1 MRSSQRSREWIENRP
16 TRGLRWPDLHE
27 LWQHRELAAF
37 LALRELKARYKQA
50 VLGAG
55 WAVVQP
61 LAGVVVF
68 TIVFRRFAKV
78 PSDGIPYPVFA
89 LAGLTVWSYASG
101 SVTKATQILVSN
113 APLVTKVYFPR
124 LLAPVAAVLPGLLD
138 LLLSLL
144 VLAVFVVAYG
154 VHPTWALATLP
165 LWLLLLVVTVLGIG
179 LWLGTLNVSYRD
191 INQAITLLVQLWMF
205 ITPVA
210 YPSSVVPARWR
221 ALYFANPMA
230 GIVEGS
236 RWALVGTPWA
246 GNDVFISIAAAIL
259 LLVGGI
265 AYFEHAER
273 RFADVI

>member
-1 MRSSQRSREWIENRP
+1 MSSSQRSREWIENRP
-16 TRGLRWPDLHE
+16 TRGLRWPDLQE

-230 GIVEGS
+230 GVVEGS

-246 GNDVFISIAAAIL
+246 GNDVFISIAAAIV

>member
-1 MRSSQRSREWIENRP
+1 MSSSQRSREWIENRP

-55 WAVVQP
+55 WAVLQP

-246 GNDVFISIAAAIL
+246 GNDVFISIGAAIL
-259 LLVGGI
+259 LLLGGI

>member
-1 MRSSQRSREWIENRP
+1 MGSSQRSREWIENRP
-16 TRGLRWPDLHE
+16 TRGLRWPDLQE
-27 LWQHRELAAF
+27 LWQHRELAGF

-55 WAVVQP
+55 WAVLQP

-101 SVTKATQILVSN
+101 SVTKDAQILVSN

-144 VLAVFVVAYG
+144 VLAVFLVAYD

-179 LWLGTLNVSYRD
+179 LWLGTMNVSYRD

-230 GIVEGS
+230 GVVEGS

-246 GNDVFISIAAAIL
+246 GNDVFISIAAAIV
-259 LLVGGI
+259 LLVGGV

>member
-1 MRSSQRSREWIENRP
+1 MSSSQRSREWIENRP
-16 TRGLRWPDLHE
+16 TRGLRWPDLQE

-55 WAVVQP
+55 WAVLQP

-138 LLLSLL
+138 LLLSLV
-144 VLAVFVVAYG
+144 VLAVFLVAYV

-179 LWLGTLNVSYRD
+179 LWLGTMNVSYRD

-210 YPSSVVPARWR
+210 YPSSVVPASWR

-230 GIVEGS
+230 GVVEGS

-246 GNDVFISIAAAIL
+246 GNDVFISIAAVIL

>member
-1 MRSSQRSREWIENRP
+1 MSSSQRSREWIENRP
-16 TRGLRWPDLHE
+16 TRGLRWPDLQE
-27 LWQHRELAAF
+27 LWQHRELAGF

-55 WAVVQP
+55 WAVLQP

-138 LLLSLL
+138 LLLSLV
-144 VLAVFVVAYG
+144 VLAVFLVAYA

-210 YPSSVVPARWR
+210 YPSTVVPARWR

-230 GIVEGS
+230 GVVEGS

-246 GNDVFISIAAAIL
+246 GNDVFISIAAAIVL
-259 LLVGGI
+259 LIGGI

>member
-1 MRSSQRSREWIENRP
+1 MSSSQRSREWIENRP
-16 TRGLRWPDLHE
+16 TRGLRWPDLQE
-27 LWQHRELAAF
+27 LWQHRELAGF

-138 LLLSLL
+138 LLLSLV
-144 VLAVFVVAYG
+144 VLAVFLVAYA

-236 RWALVGTPWA
+236 RWALVGTPLA

>member
-1 MRSSQRSREWIENRP
+1 MSSSQRSREWIENRP

>member
-16 TRGLRWPDLHE
+16 TRGLRWPDLRE

-55 WAVVQP
+55 WAVLQP

-89 LAGLTVWSYASG
+89 MAGLAVWSYASG
-101 SVTKATQILVSN
+101 SVTKATQILVTN

-124 LLAPVAAVLPGLLD
+124 LIAPVAAVLPGLLD

-144 VLAVFVVAYG
+144 VLAVFAVAYH
-154 VHPTWALATLP
+154 VHPTLALATLP
-165 LWLLLLVVTVLGIG
+165 LWLLLLVATVLGIG

-210 YPSSVVPARWR
+210 YPSSVVPASWR

-230 GIVEGS
+230 GVVEGS

-246 GNDVFISIAAAIL
+246 GNDVFISIAAVIL